1 MPDHASRRSFLA
13 NPVIVRCLC
22 FVAALCVSRPAASAE
37 GQAPA
42 NSVFRAGAAAVDVT
56 PTHFPVIVNGNFN
69 EVEATRAHDRLM
81 SRAVVLDDGRFRLA
95 IVVVDSLMVPR
106 ELLDSAKEMAHKAT
120 GIPTERM
127 LISAT
132 HSHSAPSAMACLGSR
147 ADPDYQQFLTRQ
159 IAKSI
164 QQAVDNLAA
173 AKVGWTVVH
182 DAEHNHCRRWIYRP
196 DRIATDP
203 FGVHNVRAHMH
214 PGHQSPDHI
223 APSGP
228 ADPDLSLLSIQSAE
242 GRPIAV
248 LANYA
253 MHYYGTSPVS
263 ADFCGRFGDRLADLI
278 GIEAGAPTFVGI
290 MSQGTSGDSMW
301 MDYSEPAP
309 RRDLEK
315 YTLEVAGV
323 AHEAY
328 QAIEYG
334 RWVSLAMAETT
345 IKLRRR
351 TADPQRLEWAQSVL
365 AEMGD
370 RLPQSRQEIY
380 AREQIYLHD
389 EPEVE
394 IKLQAIRIGEL
405 GITAIPNEV
414 YGITGLKLKAQS
426 PLQPTFNIELA
437 NGAEGYIPPPEQ
449 HALGG
454 YTTWPART
462 AGLEVQAEPKI
473 VATLLELLEKVADKP
488 RRSPVAPASGYN
500 TAVLDSRPVAYW
512 RMNEMSGSQAIDT
525 IGNHHGVYENGVAFY
540 LPGFDTGS
548 AISHRAA
555 HFAGGCMQAAA
566 RDLGET
572 YSVELWFWNGLPH
585 DARPVTG
592 YFFSR
597 GTPGSKEAAGDHL
610 GIGGTSMESANAGK
624 LIFFNGNAKNELQVG
639 VTVIQPKTW
648 NHVVLVRDGP
658 RVAAYLN
665 GNKTPEFRGEATIS
679 RSTNADDLFVGGRN
693 DGFASFEGKLS
704 NVAIYDRILSQ
715 DEITTHLKMSGVE
728 IPETLS
734 KISSETGAANAANL
748 NSPQPDDPPLSP
760 ADSLAAT
767 LVRPGYEIELVAAE
781 PLVKDPVAIA
791 WGTDGRLWVAEMG
804 DYPLGMDGQGKPGG
818 RIRFLED
825 TSGNGTYDRSTV
837 FLDGVRFPTGVMPW
851 RDGVLITAAPEILY
865 AEDTNG
871 DGRADK
877 REVLYSGF
885 QEGNQQ
891 LRVNGLSWGLDN
903 WIYCA
908 SGAHHGG
915 YGADRQLRAVKTNKT
930 LTLGSRDFRF
940 RPDSGELDPQS
951 GPSQYG
957 RNRDDWGNWFGQQNS
972 HPLWHFALQDQY
984 LRRNPHF
991 APPDPR
997 KQLVGPNN
1005 PPVYPAK
1012 SPQKRFHSFEQSGRF
1027 TSACSAMVYRD
1038 ELLFPRETT
1047 TQHAF
1052 TCEPFHNLV
1061 QHNVIVED
1069 GVSFTSHRDPAE
1081 TDTDFFASKDRWCR
1095 PVMARTGPDGAL
1107 WIVDM
1112 YRYMIE
1118 HPEWLTPEG
1127 RKELEPF
1134 YREGADR
1141 GRIYRVFPTGQ
1152 KARQIKNLAA
1162 LDTPELVTALD
1173 SPNGPQRD
1181 LAGQL
1186 LQWRGD
1192 KSAAPLLEQMAQQ
1205 SSNPLG
1211 RLHALGT
1218 LDGLGMLSPRLVQ
1231 QALGDEHAGV
1241 RRHAILLAEPLAEQQ
1256 DDLLLAALKLVDDP
1270 DAKVRL
1276 QLACTLGQWPGRD
1289 SAGALAELS
1298 STVAA
1303 DPYLAA
1309 AVTSSINQH
1318 NLGDV
1323 LTIALAE
1330 REDPESGQL
1339 VGQLLALS
1347 VAFDNRSA
1355 TLDGLEAIL
1364 RIDQDADVAWQ
1375 FETVAGLLDA
1385 MERHGTSLAALVREE
1400 DDRGQEVLRQVAAFT
1415 DLARTTSLNAEASS
1429 SLRAAAVRLL
1439 ARHPDQ
1445 RAEDLRQLQRL
1456 LTPQTPPAI
1465 QLAIV
1470 RHLGSQSDPAI
1481 GEILLAGWRSHAPAL
1496 RSETLSV
1503 LASRSAWLTALLD
1516 SIENGQVAR
1525 ADIDAT
1531 TRQSLL
1537 AHRDKA
1543 IRARITT
1550 LLADASST
1558 DRRKVL
1564 LEHQAVLKLAG
1575 SPLRGQPVFNKH
1587 CANCHKLDGVGH
1599 DIGPNL
1605 RSLTDSKPSSLLSS
1619 ILDPSAAVDGK
1630 FVTYIVLA
1638 DDGRTFTGMIASE
1651 TANSITLV
1659 EKENKQHVILR
1670 TQIEDIRSTG
1680 KSLMPDGLEN
1690 DITHQDFADLI
1701 AYIRAQDSKQQPPL
1715 NGSK

>member
-1 MPDHASRRSFLA
+1 MSDHALRLPFLA
-13 NPVIVRCLC
+13 NPVIVRSVW
-22 FVAALCVSRPAASAE
+22 FVVTFFIGGLAACAEEQTPAK
-37 GQAPA
+37 
-42 NSVFRAGAAAVDVT
+42 SVFRAGAAAVDIT
-56 PTHFPVIVNGNFN
+56 PTQFPVIVNGNFN
-69 EVEATRAHDRLM
+69 EVQATRANDRLM
-81 SRAVVLDDGRFRLA
+81 SRAVVLDDGKFRLA
-95 IVVVDSLMVPR
+95 IVVVDSLMIPR
-106 ELLDSAKEMAHKAT
+106 KLLDIAKELAHEST

-147 ADPDYQQFLTRQ
+147 ADPDYQQFLTEQ
-159 IAKSI
+159 IVKSI
-164 QQAVDNLAA
+164 QQAADKLVA
-173 AKVGWTVVH
+173 AKIGWTVVQ
-182 DAEHNHCRRWIYRP
+182 DYEHNNCRRWIYRP

-203 FGVHNVRAHMH
+203 FGEHNVRAHMH
-214 PGHQSPDHI
+214 PGHQSPNHI

-228 ADPDLSLLSIQSAE
+228 ADPDLSLLSIQTTA
-242 GRPIAV
+242 GRPLVV

-278 GIEAGAPTFVGI
+278 GVEADDPSFVGI

-309 RRDLEK
+309 KRDLNQ

-323 AHEAY
+323 AHDAY
-328 QAIEYG
+328 KSIEYQE
-334 RWVSLAMAETT
+334 WVSLAMAETT
-345 IKLRRR
+345 LKLRRR
-351 TADPQRLEWAQSVL
+351 VPDPQRLEWSRSLL
-365 AEMGD
+365 AEIGD
-370 RLPQSRQEIY
+370 RLPQSRPEIY

-437 NGAEGYIPPPEQ
+437 NGAQGYIPPPEQ

-462 AGLEVQAEPKI
+462 AGLEVEAEPKI
-473 VATLLELLEKVADKP
+473 VATLLDLLEKVADKP
-488 RRSPVAPASGYN
+488 RRALVTPASEYG
-500 TAVLDSRPVAYW
+500 TAVLASRPFAYW
-512 RMNEMSGSQAIDT
+512 RMNEMSGSQATDA

-540 LPGFDTGS
+540 LPGFDDRST
-548 AISHRAA
+548 ISHRAA
-555 HFAGGCMQAAA
+555 HFAGGRMQAATK
-566 RDLGET
+566 DIGET

-597 GTPGSKEAAGDHL
+597 GEPGSKDEAGDHL
-610 GIGGTSMESANAGK
+610 GIGGTYLESANAGK
-624 LIFFNGNAKNELQVG
+624 LIFFNGKEKNELLVG
-639 VTVIQPKTW
+639 GTVIQPKTW
-648 NHVVLVRDGP
+648 NHVVLVRDGQ
-658 RVAAYLN
+658 RVAVYLN
-665 GNKTPEFRGEATIS
+665 GNTTPEFGGEVTIS
-679 RSTNADDLFVGGRN
+679 RPANVDDLFVGGRS

-704 NVAIYDRILSQ
+704 DVAIYDRVLSQ
-715 DEITTHLKMSGVE
+715 DEIATHFKKSGVE
-728 IPETLS
+728 NPETRS
-734 KISSETGAANAANL
+734 RRSSATGAANSANQNPL
-748 NSPQPDDPPLSP
+748 EPDDPPLSP
-760 ADSLAAT
+760 ADSLAAIF
-767 LVRPGYEIELVAAE
+767 VRQGYEIELVAAE

-791 WGTDGRLWVAEMG
+791 WGTDGRLWVAEMA
-804 DYPLGMDGQGKPGG
+804 DYPSGMDGQGKPGG

-825 TSGNGTYDRSTV
+825 TTSDGTYDHSTV
-837 FLDGVRFPTGVMPW
+837 FLDGVRFPTGIMPW

-865 AEDTNG
+865 AEDTDG

-915 YGADRQLRAVKTNKT
+915 YGADRQLRALKTDKAIV
-930 LTLGSRDFRF
+930 LGSRDFRF
-940 RPDSGELDPQS
+940 RPDSGAIDPQS

-972 HPLWHFALQDQY
+972 HPLWHFVLQDHY

-997 KQLVGPNN
+997 KQLVGPSN

-1012 SPQKRFHSFEQSGRF
+1012 NPQKRFHSFEQSGRF
-1027 TSACSAMVYRD
+1027 TSACSAIVYRD
-1038 ELLFPRETT
+1038 KLLFPREAA

-1061 QHNVIVED
+1061 QHNVIVDD

-1095 PVMARTGPDGAL
+1095 PVMVRTGPDGAL

-1134 YREGADR
+1134 YRLGDDR
-1141 GRIYRVFPTGQ
+1141 GRIYRVFPKGQ
-1152 KARQIKNLAA
+1152 KPREIKNLAA
-1162 LDTPELVTALD
+1162 LDTVELVAALD
-1173 SPNGPQRD
+1173 SPNGTQRD

-1192 KSAAPLLEQMAQQ
+1192 KSAVTLLEEMAQQ
-1205 SSNPLG
+1205 CPNPLG
-1211 RLHALGT
+1211 RLHALCA
-1218 LDGLGMLSPRLVQ
+1218 LDGLELLSPKLVQ
-1231 QALGDEHAGV
+1231 HALGDEHAGV
-1241 RRHAILLAEPLAEQQ
+1241 RRHAIRLAEPFA
-1256 DDLLLAALKLVDDP
+1256 DRHGDLLLAALRYVDDP
-1270 DAKVRL
+1270 DAKVQL
-1276 QLACTLGQWPGRD
+1276 QLACTLGRWPGRD
-1289 SAGALAELS
+1289 SAEALAKLAV
-1298 STVAA
+1298 TDAA

-1323 LTIALAE
+1323 LTFAMAE
-1330 REDPESGQL
+1330 RKNPAAGRR

-1347 VAFDNRSA
+1347 VTFDNRSA
-1355 TLDGLEAIL
+1355 TLDGLETIL
-1364 RIDQDADVAWQ
+1364 RIDQPVDVPWQ

-1385 MERHGTSLAALVREE
+1385 LERHGTSLEALVRDEG
-1400 DDRGQEVLRQVAAFT
+1400 DRGREVLRQVAS
-1415 DLARTTSLNAEASS
+1415 LIERARTTSLNAQANV
-1429 SLRAAAVRLL
+1429 SLRVAAVRLL
-1439 ARHPDQ
+1439 ARLPDQ
-1445 RAEDLRQLQRL
+1445 RAEDLRQLRSL

-1465 QLAIV
+1465 QIAVV
-1470 RHLGSQSDPAI
+1470 RHLGSQSDPTI
-1481 GEILLAGWRSHAPAL
+1481 GEILLADWPSHAPRL
-1496 RSETLSV
+1496 RSEILSI
-1503 LASRSAWLTALLD
+1503 LARRPSWLTALLD
-1516 SIENGQVAR
+1516 AIEKGQVAR
-1525 ADIDAT
+1525 ADIDAA

-1537 AHRDKA
+1537 VYRDKA
-1543 IRARITT
+1543 IRERTTT
-1550 LLADASST
+1550 LLADSGSA

-1575 SPLRGQPVFNKH
+1575 LPDRGQAIFKKH
-1587 CANCHKLDGVGH
+1587 CANCHKLDNVGH

-1605 RSLTDSKPSSLLSS
+1605 RSLTDTKPSSLLTS

-1630 FVTYIVLA
+1630 FVTYIVLT

-1651 TANSITLV
+1651 TGNSITLV

-1670 TQIEDIRSTG
+1670 TQIEDIHSTG
-1680 KSLMPDGLEN
+1680 MSLMPDGLEKV
-1690 DITHQDFADLI
+1690 ITHQEFADLI
-1701 AYIRAQDSKQQPPL
+1701 SYLRTKDSKQ
-1715 NGSK
+1715 